1 MGTSNQKTVLSRI
14 VTTIS
19 IILLIR
25 LGNYIPVPK
34 VDQQY
39 LVNILNTTPILR
51 NFYTSEDLVLGVFTL
66 GILPNINASIM
77 MQLLVSVIPSLEKLQ
92 KEEGES
98 GRREIIKYT
107 RYLSL
112 FWAIVESISIA
123 LALRPI
129 LFLWNFSVCC
139 QITLAL
145 ATGSMIVMW
154 LSEIITEEG
163 IGNGSSVVITLNIL
177 SNLPSTIKTV
187 FNSGNL
193 TSVSIGLLSFT
204 ILIIGIIY
212 VQEAVRIIP
221 LISAKQLFAQQNQTS
236 NQAMNT
242 SYLPLKINQG
252 GVMPVIFAS
261 TVLTF
266 LTVFVNYLL
275 GLQFLSAITVNLT
288 TRNILYGAANFGLI
302 LAFSL
307 FYSNLILNP
316 KELATNLN
324 KMAVSVPGVRP
335 GNQTKEYLQQT
346 LKRLSLLGALFL
358 ATIVAIPNIR
368 SSTGFGV
375 TSLLILVGVTV
386 DTSRQIQTLLIT
398 ESYNND

>member
-39 LVNILNTTPILR
+39 LVNILKTPILR

-212 VQEAVRIIP
+212 VQDAVRVIP
-221 LISAKQLFAQQNQTS
+221 LVSAKQLFSMTDEMAK
-236 NQAMNT
+236 T

>member
-1 MGTSNQKTVLSRI
+1 MGSSNQKTVLSRI

-25 LGNYIPVPK
+25 FGNYIPVPK

-129 LFLWNFSVCC
+129 LFIWNFSVCC

-145 ATGSMIVMW
+145 VTGSMIVMW

-163 IGNGSSVVITLNIL
+163 IGNGSSIVITLNIL
-177 SNLPSTIKTV
+177 SNLPNTIKTV

-193 TSVSIGLLSFT
+193 TNLAFGIISFT
-204 ILIIGIIY
+204 VLIIGIIY
-212 VQEAVRIIP
+212 VQDAVRVIP
-221 LISAKQLFAQQNQTS
+221 LISAKQLFSMTDE
-236 NQAMNT
+236 MTKT

-266 LTVFVNYLL
+266 LTIFVNYLL
-275 GLQFLSAITVNLT
+275 SLQFLSAITVNLT
-288 TRNILYGAANFGLI
+288 TRNLLYGAANFGLI

-316 KELATNLN
+316 KELAINLN
-324 KMAVSVPGVRP
+324 KMAVSVPGIRP

-368 SSTGFGV
+368 SSAGFGV

-398 ESYNND
+398 ESYNKD

>member
-51 NFYTSEDLVLGVFTL
+51 NFYTSEDLVLGVFTV

-204 ILIIGIIY
+204 ILMIGII
-212 VQEAVRIIP
+212 IGMK
-221 LISAKQLFAQQNQTS
+221 KQL
-236 NQAMNT
+236 
-242 SYLPLKINQG
+242 
-252 GVMPVIFAS
+252 
-261 TVLTF
+261 
-266 LTVFVNYLL
+266 L
-275 GLQFLSAITVNLT
+275 GT
-288 TRNILYGAANFGLI
+288 
-302 LAFSL
+302 
-307 FYSNLILNP
+307 
-316 KELATNLN
+316 
-324 KMAVSVPGVRP
+324 
-335 GNQTKEYLQQT
+335 
-346 LKRLSLLGALFL
+346 
-358 ATIVAIPNIR
+358 
-368 SSTGFGV
+368 
-375 TSLLILVGVTV
+375 
-386 DTSRQIQTLLIT
+386 
-398 ESYNND
+398 

>member
-212 VQEAVRIIP
+212 VQDAVRVIP
-221 LISAKQLFAQQNQTS
+221 LVSAKQLLPMTDEMAK
-236 NQAMNT
+236 T

>member
-212 VQEAVRIIP
+212 VQDAVRVIP
-221 LISAKQLFAQQNQTS
+221 LVSAKQLFSMTDEMAK
-236 NQAMNT
+236 T

-346 LKRLSLLGALFL
+346 LERLSLLGALFL